1 MTSAHQQHL
10 ERLRYEATL
19 AERQFLR
26 VDPDNRLVAATLET
40 RWNTALAEFKRAEEA
55 FTSPQEPSRPLI
67 PLSQELQTAFKAIGQ
82 HLPTIWR
89 QGLLSQQRTKA
100 LLRCLIDKV
109 VLHRP
114 SPEWVHARIVWRGGE
129 TTTLQIPVPVG
140 SLKDLAGAE
149 AMERLVLERS
159 AVGIADEEIA
169 HELTVQGYR
178 SPMHL
183 FVLPSTVRT
192 LRLKHGQFQVRHQS
206 HPRRVAGSLTL
217 TQLAKALDI
226 APHWI
231 YDRINNGTIQ
241 IEKDVTT
248 HLYLFPDESAT
259 LQGFQRLIKGDLKK
273 LNFSRGHQD
282 A

>member
-1 MTSAHQQHL
+1 
-10 ERLRYEATL
+10 
-19 AERQFLR
+19 
-26 VDPDNRLVAATLET
+26 
-40 RWNTALAEFKRAEEA
+40 
-55 FTSPQEPSRPLI
+55 
-67 PLSQELQTAFKAIGQ
+67 
-82 HLPTIWR
+82 
-89 QGLLSQQRTKA
+89 

-114 SPEWVHARIVWRGGE
+114 SPEWVQARIVWRGGE

-149 AMERLVLERS
+149 EMERLVLERS
-159 AVGIADEEIA
+159 VVGISDEEIA
-169 HELTVQGYR
+169 RELTEQGYR
-178 SPMHL
+178 SPMHP
-183 FVLPSTVRT
+183 FVLPSTVQI
-192 LRLKHGQFQVRHQS
+192 LRLKHGQFRVRSQS

-241 IEKDVTT
+241 ITKDTTT
-248 HLYLFPDESAT
+248 HLYLFPDEPAT
-259 LQGFQRLIKGDLKK
+259 LDEFKLLIKGTVKK
-273 LNFSRGHQD
+273 LDFSRGHQD